1 MPNSLCGS
9 QLEGG
14 RNDTQLVLWIVVGGI
29 AGLLADAVVRRIS
42 VGLVG
47 AIVVGILGAFIGG
60 WLFGILHIS
69 LAAGLLGDI
78 ITAFIGAVVLLVL
91 LSALRRL

>member
-29 AGLLADAVVRRIS
+29 AGLLADAAVRRIS

-60 WLFGILHIS
+60 ALGAAVGMGIN
-69 LAAGLLGDI
+69 
-78 ITAFIGAVVLLVL
+78 
-91 LSALRRL
+91 ALRRM

>member
-1 MPNSLCGS
+1 VTRANVCADVAKIGAVMPNSLCGS

-29 AGLLADAVVRRIS
+29 AGLLAAAVVRRIS

-60 WLFGILHIS
+60 ALG
-69 LAAGLLGDI
+69 AA
-78 ITAFIGAVVLLVL
+78 IGMG
-91 LSALRRL
+91 

>member
-29 AGLLADAVVRRIS
+29 AGLLAAAVVRRIS

-60 WLFGILHIS
+60 ALG
-69 LAAGLLGDI
+69 AA
-78 ITAFIGAVVLLVL
+78 IGMG
-91 LSALRRL
+91 